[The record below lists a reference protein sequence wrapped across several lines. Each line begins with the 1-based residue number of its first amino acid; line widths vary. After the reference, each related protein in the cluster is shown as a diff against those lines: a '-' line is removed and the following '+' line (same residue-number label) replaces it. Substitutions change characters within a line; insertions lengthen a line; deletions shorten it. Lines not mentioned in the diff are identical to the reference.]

1 MKAAENRSMQEV
13 LEVERQRLEKR
24 MAEREEEQRQL
35 HMTTNEALQL
45 RIKKLEE
52 EQEQRT
58 AEEAEL
64 AEQFE
69 QKVQDYQSKLPKKDK
84 HKVKRGFWHLR
95 WRCQVCKNKSEDEGH
110 WTCPDCGHEQE
121 NIS

>member
-1 MKAAENRSMQEV
+1 MQEV

-35 HMTTNEALQL
+35 HRTTNEALQL

-64 AEQFE
+64 EEELEQ
-69 QKVQDYQSKLPKKDK
+69 LPKKDK
-84 HKVKRGFWHLR
+84 HKVRLGFWHLR
-95 WRCQVCKNKSEDEGH
+95 WRCQVCKNKSEDEGC
-110 WTCPDCGHEQE
+110 WLCPDCGHVQV
-121 NIS
+121 NIY